1 METIAPSRSWLRAE
15 VLIVLALS
23 LGRSA
28 VYSLLSLVRALASG
42 PLSGQSTALN
52 SSLQENPWLDL
63 LYQLLS
69 IAFTLTPVA
78 LVVLLLAL
86 TAGSLRQ
93 ALRDLGLDPGRRL
106 QDLRDGVL
114 LTAGIGLPGLAIYY
128 LGRLLGATVEVIPA
142 ALDAHWWTVPV
153 LVLHAVKNAVLEEV
167 IVVGYLFQRL
177 ERLGW
182 SARRIIVVSALLRG
196 AYHTYQGIGPG
207 LANLVMG
214 LVFGE
219 WYRRTRRTM
228 PLVIAHTL
236 LDMFAFVGY
245 ALLQS
250 VIST

>member
-1 METIAPSRSWLRAE
+1 MTPSRAWLHAE
-15 VLIVLALS
+15 VLIVLGLS

-28 VYSLLSLVRALASG
+28 VYSLLALAQALAAG
-42 PLSGQSTALN
+42 PLSEQSTALN
-52 SSLQENPWLDL
+52 SSLREDPWLDL
-63 LYQLLS
+63 LHQLLS
-69 IAFTLTPVA
+69 VTFALVPVA
-78 LVVLLLAL
+78 LVMLLLTL

-93 ALRDLGLDPGRRL
+93 ALQDLGMDLGRPLRDLAH
-106 QDLRDGVL
+106 GVL
-114 LTAGIGLPGLAIYY
+114 LTAGIGVPGLAIYY

-142 ALDAHWWTVPV
+142 ALDTHWWTLPV

-182 SARRIIVVSALLRG
+182 SARRIIVVSAVLRG
-196 AYHTYQGIGPG
+196 AYHTYQGVGPG

-219 WYRRTRRTM
+219 WYRRTRRTL
-228 PLVIAHTL
+228 PLVIAHTV
-236 LDMFAFVGY
+236 LDVFAFVGY
-245 ALLQS
+245 ALLRD

>member
-1 METIAPSRSWLRAE
+1 MTPSRAWLHAE
-15 VLIVLALS
+15 VLIVLGLS

-28 VYSLLSLVRALASG
+28 VYSLLALAQALAAG
-42 PLSGQSTALN
+42 PLSEQSTALN
-52 SSLQENPWLDL
+52 SSLREDPWLDL
-63 LYQLLS
+63 LHQLLS
-69 IAFTLTPVA
+69 VTFALVPVA
-78 LVVLLLAL
+78 LVMLLLTL

-93 ALRDLGLDPGRRL
+93 ALQDLGMDLGRPLRDLAH
-106 QDLRDGVL
+106 GVL
-114 LTAGIGLPGLAIYY
+114 LTSGIGVPGLAIYY

-142 ALDAHWWTVPV
+142 ALDTHWWTLPV

-182 SARRIIVVSALLRG
+182 SARRIIVVSAVLRG
-196 AYHTYQGIGPG
+196 AYHTYQGVGPG

-219 WYRRTRRTM
+219 WYRRTRRTL
-228 PLVIAHTL
+228 PLVIAHTV
-236 LDMFAFVGY
+236 LDVFAFVGY
-245 ALLQS
+245 ALLRD

>member
-1 METIAPSRSWLRAE
+1 MTPSRAWLHAE
-15 VLIVLALS
+15 VLIVLGLS

-28 VYSLLSLVRALASG
+28 VYSLLALAQALAAG
-42 PLSGQSTALN
+42 PLSEQSTALN
-52 SSLQENPWLDL
+52 SSLREDPWLDL
-63 LYQLLS
+63 LHQLLS
-69 IAFTLTPVA
+69 VTFALVPVA
-78 LVVLLLAL
+78 LVVLLLTL

-93 ALRDLGLDPGRRL
+93 ALQDLGMDLGRPLRDLAH
-106 QDLRDGVL
+106 GVL
-114 LTAGIGLPGLAIYY
+114 LTAGIGVPGLAIYY

-142 ALDAHWWTVPV
+142 ALDTHWWTLPV

-182 SARRIIVVSALLRG
+182 SARRIIIVSAVLRG
-196 AYHTYQGIGPG
+196 AYHTYQGVGPG

-219 WYRRTRRTM
+219 WYRRTRRTL
-228 PLVIAHTL
+228 PLVIAHTV
-236 LDMFAFVGY
+236 LDVFAFVGY
-245 ALLQS
+245 ALLRD

>member
-1 METIAPSRSWLRAE
+1 METITPSRSWLRAE

-28 VYSLLSLVRALASG
+28 VYSLLSLAQALASG
-42 PLSGQSTALN
+42 PLAGQSTALN
-52 SSLQENPWLDL
+52 SSLRENPWLDL

-69 IAFTLTPVA
+69 IGFTLAPVA
-78 LVVLLLAL
+78 LAVLLLAL
-86 TAGSLRQ
+86 TAGSLHQ
-93 ALRDLGLDPGRRL
+93 ALQDLGLDPGRRL
-106 QDLRDGVL
+106 RDLRDGVL

-142 ALDAHWWTVPV
+142 ALDTHWWTVPV

-196 AYHTYQGIGPG
+196 AYHTYQGVGPG

-236 LDMFAFVGY
+236 LDVFAFVGY
-245 ALLQS
+245 ALLRS